1 MCNEI
6 IYFVNMINCFQL
18 IVVVP
23 RSELH
28 LILILMNIAA
38 TVQQQVS
45 HTGTPAEIHQGPF
58 SVQPLR
64 ERLPISACKAQ
75 TYIFIPAVG

>member
-1 MCNEI
+1 LLGVI
-6 IYFVNMINCFQL
+6 S
-18 IVVVP
+18 

-28 LILILMNIAA
+28 LILNEMNIAG

-45 HTGTPAEIHQGPF
+45 HTGTPAAIHQRPF

-75 TYIFIPAVG
+75 TRFFVSDVG